1 MVAYSTFLLVAS
13 FLAVSMVSLNMMIV
27 ASALKLISF
36 FLVVNDVNDYL
47 ETIRIK
53 RVTIDNKRQYF
64 TQDQISDHNLDILL
78 KKQDILH
85 IINLKDYILYIFMPT
100 LSFQLSYP
108 RSPRIRIWWLLKRI
122 LEFTVSMMLFL

>member
-1 MVAYSTFLLVAS
+1 
-13 FLAVSMVSLNMMIV
+13 MVSLNMMIV

-64 TQDQISDHNLDILL
+64 SQEQISDHNLDILL